1 MPSRCDVA
9 VVGGGP
15 AGSTAAAFLARAG
28 LDVICLERERF
39 PRFHVGE
46 SLLPAS
52 LPLFD
57 RLGVREQIE
66 SAGFQRKNGAV
77 FADETEHR
85 GVTLN
90 FRRGPAWEDHAYNVP
105 RADFDRILLDH
116 ATKEGA
122 VVREGV
128 EVRDVGLRDDG
139 VRLTVEVGGGATEE
153 VEAAFLVDAS
163 GRDALIA
170 SRLGRRVP
178 LPDLGKAAL
187 FAHYRGARRA
197 SGRLEGH
204 LQAYLFE
211 HGWFWWIPF
220 SGDLTSVG
228 VVLHQRAFKARSGS
242 LEALFEEMVA
252 ASPTV
257 SGGLAGATRVTAVH
271 PVANFSYR
279 TEPAVGDRF
288 VAIGDAVVFVDP
300 VFSTG
305 VYVAMQSAELAS
317 EVIVRAFR
325 AGDSRA
331 GRFDAYRRRVD
342 AGTALFFE
350 FIERYYDPAFL
361 DVFFAPRPPATL
373 KDALTTVFAG
383 GAFLEQP
390 LWLRARLE
398 GVRLAVRRARW
409 LRQLRGQPVESQLS
423 W

>member
-1 MPSRCDVA
+1 MPIRCDVA

-15 AGSTAAAFLARAG
+15 AGSTIAAFLARAG
-28 LDVICLERERF
+28 LAVVCFERERF

-52 LPLFD
+52 LPLFE
-57 RLGVREQIE
+57 RLGVRERME

-77 FADETEHR
+77 FVDETEGR
-85 GVTLN
+85 QVTLN
-90 FRRGPAWEDHAYNVP
+90 FRRGPSWEDHAYNVP
-105 RADFDRILLDH
+105 RADFDRLLLDH

-122 VVREGV
+122 VVHEGA
-128 EVRDVGLRDDG
+128 EVREVVLRDGG
-139 VRLTVEVGGGATEE
+139 VRLTVKAGDGAVEE
-153 VEAAFLVDAS
+153 IEAAFLVDAS
-163 GRDALIA
+163 GRDALVA
-170 SRLGRRVP
+170 SRLGRRMP

-187 FAHYRGARRA
+187 FAHYRGAPRA
-197 SGRLEGH
+197 AGRMEGH

-220 SGDLTSVG
+220 SDDLTSVG
-228 VVLHQRAFKARSGS
+228 VVLHQRALKARQGS
-242 LEALFEEMVA
+242 VEALFEEMVA
-252 ASPTV
+252 ASP
-257 SGGLAGATRVTAVH
+257 SASRGLAGATRVTPVH
-271 PVANFSYR
+271 RVANFSYR

-317 EVIVRAFR
+317 GVIVRAFR
-325 AGDSRA
+325 DGEFRA

-342 AGTALFFE
+342 AGIALFFE
-350 FIERYYDPAFL
+350 FIERYYDPSFL

-383 GAFLEQP
+383 GAFLGQP

-398 GVRLAVRRARW
+398 CVRLAVRRARW
-409 LRQLRGQPVESQLS
+409 LRRRRGQPVESQLS

>member
-1 MPSRCDVA
+1 MAARCDVA

-15 AGSTAAAFLARAG
+15 AGATVSAFLARAG
-28 LDVICLERERF
+28 LAVICFERERF

-52 LPLFD
+52 MPLFD
-57 RLGVREQIE
+57 RLGVRERLLA
-66 SAGFQRKNGAV
+66 AGFQRKNGAI
-77 FADETEHR
+77 FAEESSGR
-85 GVTLN
+85 QVTLN
-90 FRRGPAWEDHAYNVP
+90 FRRGPRWDDHAFNVP

-116 ATKEGA
+116 AAREGA
-122 VVREGV
+122 TVRESV
-128 EVRDVGLRDDG
+128 EVRDLAFHDGG
-139 VRLTVEVGGGATEE
+139 VRLGVQRGSGAMEE
-153 VEAAFLVDAS
+153 VEARFLVDAS
-163 GRDALIA
+163 GRDALVA

-178 LPDLGKAAL
+178 MPDLGKAAL
-187 FAHYRGARRA
+187 FAHYRGARRLA
-197 SGRLEGH
+197 GRMEGH

-220 SGDLTSVG
+220 TDDLVSVG
-228 VVLHQRAFKARSGS
+228 VVLHQRALKDRRGS
-242 LEALFEEMVA
+242 LEEFFDEMVA

-257 SGGLAGATRVTAVH
+257 ASGLAGATRVTAVH

-288 VAIGDAVVFVDP
+288 VAIGDAVVFIDP

-305 VYVAMQSAELAS
+305 VYVAMQSAELVA
-317 EVIVRAFR
+317 EAIVQAFR
-325 AGDSRA
+325 DGQFRA
-331 GRFDAYRRRVD
+331 ARFDAYRRRVD

-361 DVFFAPRPPATL
+361 DVFFAPNPPAAL

-383 GAFLEQP
+383 GAFLDQP
-390 LWLRARLE
+390 LWLRARLAC
-398 GVRLAVRRARW
+398 VRLAVRRARW
-409 LRQLRGQPVESQLS
+409 LRRRSGLPVESQLS

>member
-1 MPSRCDVA
+1 
-9 VVGGGP
+9 
-15 AGSTAAAFLARAG
+15 
-28 LDVICLERERF
+28 
-39 PRFHVGE
+39 
-46 SLLPAS
+46 
-52 LPLFD
+52 
-57 RLGVREQIE
+57 
-66 SAGFQRKNGAV
+66 
-77 FADETEHR
+77 
-85 GVTLN
+85 
-90 FRRGPAWEDHAYNVP
+90 
-105 RADFDRILLDH
+105 
-116 ATKEGA
+116 
-122 VVREGV
+122 
-128 EVRDVGLRDDG
+128 
-139 VRLTVEVGGGATEE
+139 
-153 VEAAFLVDAS
+153 
-163 GRDALIA
+163 
-170 SRLGRRVP
+170 

-220 SGDLTSVG
+220 AGDLTSVG
-228 VVLHQRAFKARSGS
+228 VVLHQRALKGRSGS
-242 LEALFEEMVA
+242 LEALFDEMVA

-257 SGGLAGATRVTAVH
+257 SSGLTGATRVTTVH

-317 EVIVRAFR
+317 QVIVRAFR
-325 AGDSRA
+325 DGEFRA
-331 GRFDAYRRRVD
+331 GRFDAYRRRVE

-361 DVFFAPRPPATL
+361 DVFFAPRPPSTL

-398 GVRLAVRRARW
+398 CVRLAVRRARW
-409 LRQLRGQPVESQLS
+409 LRQRRGQPVESQLA